1 MSTLI
6 IRLSLNLLVCIFIV
20 SCNRQTVEDSVRN
33 FEFTDTMLS
42 RISLDTVRIEQV
54 SAELKLSGKVTPE
67 DNKVASIF
75 PIVSG
80 YVTQVNVSL
89 GDYVK
94 KGDVLAVIRSTDIAD
109 FEKQRRDSET
119 ELLLAKQS
127 LRAAQELY
135 ESKLNTER
143 DVTAAQK
150 AVDDAHAELD
160 RINEVFHI
168 YQVDK
173 GSYYKV
179 IAPISGFITE
189 KRLNADMQLPQG
201 VNESIFSIARID
213 NVYITA
219 NVYETDI
226 PKISLNTAAEVI
238 MLSYPHQPYHGKVD
252 KIMNILDPDTKT
264 LKVRIRLPNPDY
276 LLKPEM
282 AATVYLRYHEPHHLP
297 VIPSESVV
305 FDKSKNYVMVFHNR
319 DSVETRLV
327 ELFSTSGSNAY
338 VSAGLQPGE
347 KVISKNALLIYDA
360 IND

>member
-1 MSTLI
+1 MSTSKI
-6 IRLSLNLLVCIFIV
+6 YLSIYLLVSIFLA
-20 SCNRQTVEDSVRN
+20 SCNHPPEEDIVRN

-75 PIVSG
+75 PIVAG
-80 YVTQVNVSL
+80 HVTRVNVAL
-89 GDYVK
+89 GDHVE

-119 ELLLAKQS
+119 GLLLAKQN
-127 LRAAQELY
+127 LRSAQELY

-143 DVTAAQK
+143 DVAAAQK
-150 AVDDAHAELD
+150 AVDDAYAELD

-168 YQVDK
+168 YHVNK
-173 GSYYKV
+173 GSYYNV
-179 IAPISGFITE
+179 IAPIGGFITE

-201 VNESIFSIARID
+201 VNESIFSIAQID

-226 PKISLNTAAEVI
+226 SKISLNTPAEVTV
-238 MLSYPHQPYHGKVD
+238 LGYPQQPYHGKID

-264 LKVRIRLPNPDY
+264 LKVRIRLPNSDY
-276 LLKPEM
+276 MLKPEM
-282 AATVYLRYHEPHHLP
+282 AATVHLRYHEPHQLP
-297 VIPSESVV
+297 AVPAEAVV
-305 FDKSKNYVMVFHNR
+305 FDKSKNYVVVFHSR

-327 ELFSTSGSNAY
+327 ELFSTAGPKAY
-338 VSAGLQPGE
+338 VSAGLRPGE
-347 KVISKNALLIYDA
+347 KVIVKNALLVYDA